1 MLSPWG
7 RIPLTEESTEV
18 GPKSRL
24 RLSGFLGQYTRGA
37 SKVRRKQKL
46 SWPGVPCQ
54 DRPPLQGLCLVRQR
68 GLINRR
74 PNLPRQPGR
83 LSRPP
88 STQAQGEATFQGTPE
103 RPPQYQGGGPQAG
116 GHPQFT
122 APGPPSYPGAMLHGQ
137 FSQHPGGGL
146 LRESPRWVT
155 VAMGT
160 QPPLLGPMEPPLH
173 MGTGPTP
180 PASPYGGPG
189 HQGGGHPAGPY
200 GHPTPPFNG
209 QMPGSAGPPN
219 PYMEGS
225 MVGTVQPPPEAIQM
239 LGLREP
245 PVPWQSLDGT
255 AATRRS

>member
-68 GLINRR
+68 GLINRL

-137 FSQHPGGGL
+137 FSQHPGGGAP
-146 LRESPRWVT
+146 SGVP
-155 VAMGT
+155 AMGHS
-160 QPPLLGPMEPPLH
+160 G
-173 MGTGPTP
+173 
-180 PASPYGGPG
+180 Y
-189 HQGGGHPAGPY
+189 GHPAPSPGPY
-200 GHPTPPFNG
+200 GASTPYGYGPN
-209 QMPGSAGPPN
+209 PARVSLRRSGPPGRRTSSRSLW
-219 PYMEGS
+219 PPHS
-225 MVGTVQPPPEAIQM
+225 PVQWADARECRPTKPVYGGQHGGYGPATPGGYTNAGAPGAPSTLAIT
-239 LGLREP
+239 GRHRGD
-245 PVPWQSLDGT
+245 S
-255 AATRRS
+255 